1 MTLDTIV
8 PYLPHLQACLNA
20 TAAVLL
26 LAGYHFIKVKNL
38 SAHKKC
44 MTATLITSGTFMA
57 SYLTYHFNAGFHPF
71 TGEGMIR
78 YFYFSILASHVIL
91 AICLIPMV
99 IITATFALQGNIK
112 KHPRIARWTLPIWLY
127 VSVTGVIIYLFAF
140 HIYPS

>member
-1 MTLDTIV
+1 MTLETII

-26 LAGYHFIKVKNL
+26 LAGYHFIRVNNL

-44 MTATLITSGTFMA
+44 MTATLLVSGTFLA
-57 SYLTYHFNAGFHPF
+57 SYLTYHFNVGFHPF
-71 TGEGMIR
+71 TGQGMVR

-91 AICLIPMV
+91 AISLIPMV
-99 IITATFALQGNIK
+99 IITATLALQGNIK

-127 VSVTGVIIYLFAF
+127 VSVTGVIIYSFVF